1 MAVITLKD
9 NSVVTLFNSKE
20 AIDII
25 GQELYDFILNTKE
38 KEQILKEDIYM
49 DRNKIEDLE
58 DEVDYLEHTMLDA
71 NNILYDIKDE
81 LKNYIVNPNKDD
93 KKLNYILELI
103 EKVYEITE

>member
-1 MAVITLKD
+1 MVVTLKD
-9 NSVVTLFNSKE
+9 GSVVTLFDSKE

-25 GQELYDFILNTKE
+25 GQELYDFILNTEE
-38 KEQILKEDIYM
+38 KENILEEQIYEKECEID
-49 DRNKIEDLE
+49 DLE
-58 DEVDYLEHTMLDA
+58 NEVDYLENTMLNA